1 MIVCEGTTLG
11 GALAQ
16 LLPDAETA
24 VVWMRSIEE
33 IATKPIVWEV
43 WQTDQ
48 DSLRDAESH
57 RRNNPP
63 QGEQS
68 NDHDN

>member
-1 MIVCEGTTLG
+1 MIVVEGTSPG

-24 VVWMRSIEE
+24 AAWMQSIEQ

-43 WQTDQ
+43 WHTDQ
-48 DSLRDAESH
+48 NSLRDATA
-57 RRNNPP
+57 NKPKGTP
-63 QGEQS
+63 
-68 NDHDN
+68 

>member
-1 MIVCEGTTLG
+1 MIVVEGTTSG

-24 VVWMRSIEE
+24 VAWMRSIED

-43 WQTDQ
+43 WHTDHN
-48 DSLRDAESH
+48 SLRDATANKPKEPS
-57 RRNNPP
+57 
-63 QGEQS
+63 
-68 NDHDN
+68 